1 MLLRFGVSNHL
12 SIRDY
17 QELSLAASSL
27 KERQEEKLIRCEAV
41 PTKHVVPSVVIYGA
55 NASGKSNLIDA
66 IATMRGMV
74 LLSQTKGEPDGG
86 VPRHPFRL
94 DENSPRLPTRFDIDF
109 LIDGVRY
116 HYGFEASDSAFEAEW
131 LYTIPKSHRQM
142 LFERTG
148 DEFRF
153 GRGLRGQNRVIARLT
168 RPNSLFVSAAAQNG
182 HEQLSKVFGYFSS
195 LRAIWSIAVPE
206 EAVSSRISEDKL
218 DDRVI
223 DFLGKIDTGV
233 IGYRQKESELS
244 EEMQGIQ
251 RELFTLF
258 KKISGTET
266 PEVKDKHVT
275 IELRHRGRGGS
286 PFYLELDSESAG
298 TRRLLIVLDLAFRAL
313 DEGAPLFIDEL
324 DASLHTRAAEAVLKL
339 FCSRETN
346 PKGAQLISTTHDTNL
361 LNSSL
366 LRRDEVW
373 FTEKDTEGS
382 TQLYPLID
390 IRTRRGDNIEKGY
403 LQGRY
408 GAVPFED
415 PISPLGSTLG
425 APN

>member
-17 QELSLAASSL
+17 QELSLSASSL
-27 KERQEEKLIRCEAV
+27 KGREAGLIECAAA
-41 PTKHVVPSVVIYGA
+41 PSGRVLPAAVIYGA

-66 IATMRGMV
+66 ISTMRGMV
-74 LLSQTKGEPDGG
+74 LQSQTHWESDGG

-94 DENSPRLPTRFDIDF
+94 DEDSPRSPSRFDIDF
-109 LIDGVRY
+109 LVDGVRH
-116 HYGFEASDSAFEAEW
+116 HYGFEASDSAFESEW
-131 LYTIPKSHRQM
+131 LYAFPKSHRQT

-148 DEFRF
+148 DEFHF
-153 GRGLRGQNRVIARLT
+153 GRGLKGQNRVIASLT
-168 RPNSLFVSAAAQNG
+168 RHNSLFVSAAAQNG

-206 EAVSSRISEDKL
+206 EAVSSRLSEQKL
-218 DDRVI
+218 DERVI

-233 IGYRQKESELS
+233 IGYRQRESELS

-258 KKISGTET
+258 KKIGGSEP
-266 PEVKDKHVT
+266 PEAKDKHVT
-275 IELRHRGRGGS
+275 VELRHRGQGS
-286 PFYLELDSESAG
+286 EPFYLELDSESAG
-298 TRRLLIVLDLAFRAL
+298 TRRLLFALDLAFRAL

-324 DASLHTRAAEAVLKL
+324 DASLHTHAAEAMLRL
-339 FCSRETN
+339 FCSQETN
-346 PKGAQLISTTHDTNL
+346 SKGAQIIATTHDTNL
-361 LNSSL
+361 LASSL

-373 FTEKDTEGS
+373 FTEKDIGGATR
-382 TQLYPLID
+382 LYPLTD
-390 IRTRRGDNIEKGY
+390 IRTRKGDNIEKGY

-408 GAVPFED
+408 GAVPFDD
-415 PISPLGSTLG
+415 PISTLGSTLG
-425 APN
+425 ASN